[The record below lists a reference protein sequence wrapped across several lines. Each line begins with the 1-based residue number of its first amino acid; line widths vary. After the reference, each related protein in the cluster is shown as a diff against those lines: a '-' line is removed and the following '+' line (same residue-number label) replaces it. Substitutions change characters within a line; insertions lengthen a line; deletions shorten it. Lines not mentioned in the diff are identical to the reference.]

1 MTSRVIA
8 VGVLFFAV
16 STQRYLYLMRSDP
29 RHPDCWGL
37 PGGKVELDETL
48 LGALERECTEE
59 LGLMPQFLRLMPIE
73 RFTSA
78 DNHFEY
84 NTFFCAI
91 EREFIPQL
99 NSEHIAYAWVASG
112 TYPKPL
118 HQGLFST
125 INFEAV
131 REKLTTIQNSL
142 I

>member
-59 LGLMPQFLRLMPIE
+59 LGWMPHFLRLMPIE
-73 RFTSA
+73 KFTSA
-78 DNHFEY
+78 DNRFEY
-84 NTFFCAI
+84 HTFFCAI

-99 NSEHIAYAWVASG
+99 NSEHTAYAWVACG

-131 REKLTTIQNSL
+131 REKLTTIQTSL